1 MLLDV
6 QDVRH
11 LIADRGRGRISV
23 YLPTHPTGS
32 ATQQDPIR
40 LSNLLDEAERSLA
53 VDLGRSRARKIIKPG
68 RRLLRD
74 ADFWLHQSRGLAV
87 FLSDDGDMRTY
98 RMPMPVRETVVVSDR
113 FHVKPLLPL
122 LSGDGRFYV
131 LAVSQ
136 ARVRL
141 FVANRD
147 SIRELDLQ
155 DIPDSLRKAV
165 GYDWEQKSLQFHTIG
180 TRGGGAG
187 GGSTFHGHGAGID
200 DSKKEVQRF
209 FRMVDAG
216 VREIIGSNRGP
227 VVLAMVDYLRPIY
240 RLVSKLPNLLAEGV
254 SGNPDHRP
262 AQELHDL
269 AWKLVSPGF
278 EAGRHEAETV
288 YQNMSAS
295 QPERTSSDL
304 DEILPAVFNGRVET
318 LFVAEDVEAWGR
330 YDRETS
336 IILLHDERM
345 AGDCDLLDVAA
356 AETLIRHGEIYSV
369 HRTEMPGG
377 EQIAA
382 VFRY

>member
-1 MLLDV
+1 MILDV

-11 LIADRGRGRISV
+11 LIADRGPGRVSA
-23 YLPTHPTGS
+23 YLPTHVAGPGTR
-32 ATQQDPIR
+32 QDPIR

-53 VDLGRSRARKIIKPG
+53 VDLGRGRARKIIKPG

-74 ADFWLHQSRGLAV
+74 GDFWLHQSRGLAV
-87 FLSDDGDMRTY
+87 FLSDDSDMRMY

-147 SIRELDLQ
+147 SIRELDLH
-155 DIPDSLRKAV
+155 DIPNSLRKAV

-187 GGSTFHGHGAGID
+187 GGSTFHGHGAGTD

-216 VREIIGSNRGP
+216 VREIIGTNRGP

-262 AQELHDL
+262 AQELHEL
-269 AWKLVSPGF
+269 AWKLVAPGF
-278 EAGRHEAETV
+278 EAGRREAETV
-288 YQNMSAS
+288 YRDMSAS
-295 QPERTSSDL
+295 QPERTSNDL
-304 DEILPAVFNGRVET
+304 VEILPAVFSGRVET
-318 LFVAEDVEAWGR
+318 LFVAEDVETWGR
-330 YDRETS
+330 YDPETS

-345 AGDCDLLDVAA
+345 VDDCDLLDVAA
-356 AETLIRHGEIYSV
+356 AETLTRHGEIYSL
-369 HRTEMPGG
+369 HRSEMPGG
-377 EQIAA
+377 EKIAA

>member
-1 MLLDV
+1 MLLDL
-6 QDVRH
+6 QDVRN
-11 LIADRGRGRISV
+11 LIADRGPGRVSV
-23 YLPTHPTGS
+23 YLPTHVAGPGTR
-32 ATQQDPIR
+32 QDPIR

-53 VDLGRSRARKIIKPG
+53 SDLGRSRSRRIIKPG

-74 ADFWLHQSRGLAV
+74 EDFWLHQSRGLSL

-98 RMPMPVRETVVVSDR
+98 RMPIPVRETVIVSDR

-131 LAVSQ
+131 LAISQ

-141 FVANRD
+141 FVASRD

-165 GYDWEQKSLQFHTIG
+165 GYDWEQKSLQFHSIG

-187 GGSTFHGHGAGID
+187 GGSTFHGHGAGTD

-209 FRMVDAG
+209 FRMVDTG
-216 VREIIGSNRGP
+216 VRGIIGYNRGP

-240 RLVSKLPNLLAEGV
+240 RLVSKLPNLLAEGI

-262 AQELHDL
+262 AQELHEL
-269 AWKLVSPGF
+269 AWALVAPGF
-278 EAGRHEAETV
+278 EAGRREAETV
-288 YQNMSAS
+288 YRDMSAG
-295 QPERTSSDL
+295 QPDRTSSDL
-304 DEILPAVFNGRVET
+304 EQILPAVFSGRVET
-318 LFVAEDVEAWGR
+318 LFVADDVEAWGR
-330 YDRETS
+330 YDPETS
-336 IILLHDERM
+336 ILLRHDKRLP
-345 AGDCDLLDVAA
+345 ADCDLLDVAA
-356 AETLIRHGEIYSV
+356 AETLTRHGEIYALH
-369 HRTEMPGG
+369 HRDIPGG
-377 EQIAA
+377 GHIAA